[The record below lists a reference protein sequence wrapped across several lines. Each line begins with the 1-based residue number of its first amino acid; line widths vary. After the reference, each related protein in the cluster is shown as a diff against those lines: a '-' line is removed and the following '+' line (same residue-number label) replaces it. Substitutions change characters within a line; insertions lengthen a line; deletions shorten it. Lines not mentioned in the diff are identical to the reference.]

1 MKVQH
6 QGAALNIS
14 EIDELGAVNSA
25 VLKSSLLTLLNNSVK
40 EVEIDL
46 SNAEFIDCAG
56 AGALAAL
63 RRDVLR
69 RDPGLRFS
77 IRPPRPSLR
86 RVFTVTGL
94 GKLFPIEHRTCALPS
109 AAAVV
114 PEPAPTLA
122 PAVPIPVALP
132 SVEIV
137 PNTIE

>member
-14 EIDELGAVNSA
+14 EIDELAAGNSA
-25 VLKSSLLTLLNNSVK
+25 VLKSSFLTLLNNSVK

-63 RRDVLR
+63 RRDALR

-86 RVFTVTGL
+86 RVFTLTGL
-94 GKLFPIEHRTCALPS
+94 GRLFPVEHRTCALAS
-109 AAAVV
+109 ASAVE
-114 PEPAPTLA
+114 PESVSALA
-122 PAVPIPVALP
+122 STVPIPAALP
-132 SVEIV
+132 VGIVTNAVE
-137 PNTIE
+137 